1 MRLHGK
7 VAPSLIIGV
16 LAVLILAGCGAAAS
30 GSGAKSATS
39 PPAAGGGSGTGG
51 GSVAIH
57 NFAFTPQILT
67 VKVGT
72 TVTWTNNDSAPHT
85 VTSASSMSTSATRTG
100 LFDSGTLNPGQTFS
114 FTFTKPGTYFYEC
127 TIHFAMPSMHA
138 KVVVK

>member
-1 MRLHGK
+1 MRKRNTLFLT
-7 VAPSLIIGV
+7 AGV
-16 LAVLILAGCGAAAS
+16 GLALAVLLIAAGCGSTSSAS
-30 GSGAKSATS
+30 TTTPTPASTTSATNV
-39 PPAAGGGSGTGG
+39 T
-51 GSVAIH
+51 IQ
-57 NFAFTPQILT
+57 NFAFTPQTLT

-114 FTFTKPGTYFYEC
+114 FTFAKPGTYFYEC